1 MSEILREVRMESG
14 VPRKALRRR
23 KQGGFYI
30 FDVPRNQTYFY
41 QHGQRQRIIRLQ
53 LVSIL
58 QGLARHSK
66 IARGQSCGGDSVKFI
81 VRANVFRSRAARR
94 MSIRADENSHRRES
108 PVLQGSFDHLISAA
122 ASFPQPLV
130 RPRLEPS
137 QVGLRRP
144 KILLYKNLS
153 WRHFYFALTKS

>member
-1 MSEILREVRMESG
+1 MEAG

-81 VRANVFRSRAARR
+81 VRANVFRSCAGCLAKYLSGLGEFSTSKFDLSLSVQRLKLRL
-94 MSIRADENSHRRES
+94 
-108 PVLQGSFDHLISAA
+108 VLLRSEFRHGAL
-122 ASFPQPLV
+122 
-130 RPRLEPS
+130 PS
-137 QVGLRRP
+137 
-144 KILLYKNLS
+144 
-153 WRHFYFALTKS
+153 